1 LPALDSALS
10 HGTADKPMADL
21 LEVQRLSLRFGG
33 IQALQDVSVSLG
45 EGETCAVIGPN
56 GSGKTSLFNCITGIY
71 QPTSGAITF
80 RGERVLGRSPDAVTA
95 LGIARTFQNLRLFQ
109 NLTVLDNL
117 MVGRHLHFKRSILA
131 AVLRRRDE
139 EIRHRRRCE
148 EIIEFLNLEPVR
160 KTRVADCPYGVQKRV
175 ELGRALAV
183 EPRLLLLDEP
193 VSGLT
198 QEEKEEFSYWIHE
211 IRGRFSIT
219 VLLVEHDLRVASRLA
234 SRMVALDHGVKIAE
248 GAPAEV
254 QRHPDVVKAYLGE

>member
-1 LPALDSALS
+1 M
-10 HGTADKPMADL
+10 GDL
-21 LEVQRLSLRFGG
+21 LEIRDVSLHFGG
-33 IQALQDVSVSLG
+33 ITALAAVGLSLAA
-45 EGETCAVIGPN
+45 GETLAVIGPN

-71 QPTSGAITF
+71 RPTSGTIVF
-80 RGERVLGRSPDAVTA
+80 RGETLLERSPDSVTA
-95 LGIARTFQNLRLFQ
+95 LGIARTFQNLRLFH

-117 MVGRHLHFKRSILA
+117 MVGRHLHFKRNLLA
-131 AVLRRRDE
+131 AFVRRRSE
-139 EIRHRRRCE
+139 EIRHRQRCE

-160 KTRVADCPYGVQKRV
+160 KTRAADCPYGVQKRV
-175 ELGRALAV
+175 ELGRALAT
-183 EPRLLLLDEP
+183 EPRVLLLDEP

-248 GAPAEV
+248 GTPAEV